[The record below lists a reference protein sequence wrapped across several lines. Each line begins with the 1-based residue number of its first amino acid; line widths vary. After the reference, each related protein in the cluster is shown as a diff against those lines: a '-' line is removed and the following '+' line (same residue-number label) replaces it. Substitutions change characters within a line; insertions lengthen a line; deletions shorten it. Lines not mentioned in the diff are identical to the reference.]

1 MKERKE
7 DGKGGK
13 LMEEHQL
20 NVMLNRLVGLMS

>member
-13 LMEEHQL
+13 LMEERQL